1 MSKAISKHSAAA
13 PAAVSTKQAAETF
26 TRLYMEA
33 VAGTRAH
40 LVFGAAYEWLGAV
53 VLSSSQEN
61 RGEFQK
67 GEGLKGWIEEN
78 CPKVNYKTAHKWYT
92 LAKGI
97 EKELG
102 VPKSTSLYRLL
113 TAKPHE
119 LTPREQKIRREID
132 DAIEGK
138 SAHQLEIFTGIRK
151 EPKLLGDG
159 NQNAKKDLTD
169 DPEAHLANA
178 KLRVEMDA
186 SKAVAKLGKL
196 VDNNSVAFLGLKGLR
211 ILADELDRLSK
222 RTREILAETA
232 KGVQP

>member
-1 MSKAISKHSAAA
+1 MTKAIAKSTS
-13 PAAVSTKQAAETF
+13 AAVSTKQAAETF

-53 VLSSSQEN
+53 VASRDE
-61 RGEFQK
+61 RKEFQK

-113 TAKPHE
+113 TSPANE
-119 LTPREQKIRREID
+119 LTPKEQKIRREID

-138 SAHQLEIFTGIRK
+138 SARQLEIFTGIRT
-151 EPKLLGDG
+151 EPKLLGAG
-159 NQNAKKDLTD
+159 NKNAAKDLAD
-169 DPEAHLANA
+169 DPEAQLAAA
-178 KLRVEMDA
+178 KLRVEMDC
-186 SKAVAKLGKL
+186 SKAVARVAKI
-196 VDNNSVAFLGLKGLR
+196 VDNSSVAFLGLQGMRL
-211 ILADELDRLSK
+211 LAEELDRLSK
-222 RTREILAETA
+222 RTREILDETA
-232 KGVQP
+232 KGARP

>member
-1 MSKAISKHSAAA
+1 MSKSIANRPAQAAGQISS
-13 PAAVSTKQAAETF
+13 KQAAETF

-40 LVFGAAYEWLGAV
+40 LVFGAAYEWLGV
-53 VLSSSQEN
+53 VLE
-61 RGEFQK
+61 RDADRTDFKK

-102 VPKSTSLYRLL
+102 VPKSTNLYRLL
-113 TAKPHE
+113 TAKPSE
-119 LTPREQKIRREID
+119 LNPKEQKIRREID

-151 EPKLLGDG
+151 EPKLLGSG
-159 NQNAKKDLTD
+159 NQNATKDLAD
-169 DPEAHLANA
+169 DPEENLKKA
-178 KLRVEMDA
+178 KLRVNLDC
-186 SKAVAKLGKL
+186 SKAVARIGKI
-196 VDNNSVAFLGLKGLR
+196 VDNSSVAFLGLQGMR
-211 ILADELDRLSK
+211 VLAEELERMAK
-222 RTREILAETA
+222 RTREVLAETA
-232 KGVQP
+232 KGAKP

>member
-1 MSKAISKHSAAA
+1 MSKTIAKRSSAA
-13 PAAVSTKQAAETF
+13 PAAVSTKQAAEPF
-26 TRLYMEA
+26 PRLYMEA

-53 VLSSSQEN
+53 VADS
-61 RGEFQK
+61 RGPQAK

-138 SAHQLEIFTGIRK
+138 SANQLEIFTGIRK

-232 KGVQP
+232 KGAQP